1 MQPSARSETAGPTVQ
16 VPVVKAGNALPPLPP
31 QQPLDAGL
39 WAPDE
44 AERQL
49 AAELDK
55 VLMTKPVQRA
65 PTAVA
70 NPVGGDAGPASG
82 DAGAASGDAG
92 PASGDDDSGASQDTA
107 FVSRRIDQA
116 RGHTNDDGFDW
127 HKPEDGTAAP
137 EAGQPAS
144 PASLQWMAKARS
156 DRRQRIGR
164 NAMGWTVTLITGG
177 IILGGAAYV
186 LAGWRPD
193 IAALLAAGQKLLS

>member
-1 MQPSARSETAGPTVQ
+1 MQPSARSETAGPTVK
-16 VPVVKAGNALPPLPP
+16 VPAAKAGNAVPPLPP

-70 NPVGGDAGPASG
+70 NPVG
-82 DAGAASGDAG
+82 GDAG

-156 DRRQRIGR
+156 DRRRRIGR

-193 IAALLAAGQKLLS
+193 IAALLAAGQKLFS

>member
-1 MQPSARSETAGPTVQ
+1 MQPSARSETAGPTVK
-16 VPVVKAGNALPPLPP
+16 VPAAKAGNAVPPLPP

-70 NPVGGDAGPASG
+70 NPVG
-82 DAGAASGDAG
+82 GDAG

-144 PASLQWMAKARS
+144 PASLQWMAKARR
-156 DRRQRIGR
+156 DRRRRIGR

-193 IAALLAAGQKLLS
+193 IAALLAAGQKLFS